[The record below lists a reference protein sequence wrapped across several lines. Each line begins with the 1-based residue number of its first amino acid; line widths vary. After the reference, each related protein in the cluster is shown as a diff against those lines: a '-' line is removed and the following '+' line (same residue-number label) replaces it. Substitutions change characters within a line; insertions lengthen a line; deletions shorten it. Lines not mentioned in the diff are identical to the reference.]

1 MVLDGFESCQ
11 EDFPPYIGD
20 KMIYVPGHSSMD
32 EQAMETVISH
42 GKFLLERAN
51 AVLHLYPQL
60 QEYRDALVEMQI
72 FAEKAMKNGHFPNS
86 DP

>member
-1 MVLDGFESCQ
+1 
-11 EDFPPYIGD
+11 
-20 KMIYVPGHSSMD
+20 MD

-60 QEYRDALVEMQI
+60 QEYRDALEQMQEY
-72 FAEKAMKNGHFPNS
+72 AEKAMKNGHFPNS
-86 DP
+86 D